1 MLPQYYSHK
10 NIFIIIIN
18 ISDNYSFAQRSAHT
32 SAIRYQIKKG
42 TLTGALH
49 FTKSGL
55 FVSPARAV
63 LAGAR
68 LSLAADSSLV
78 LLGTAR
84 CASCVALPFVGLL
97 VLGWHVTPRHPRSS
111 LRSEPHFV
119 RPARAV
125 LAGRT
130 QESCSAFAFH
140 PQKPHPSF
148 HSGPPYGRP
157 VQAVLAGLTRRSPK
171 LKRTPLR
178 VSFLIWRRRRD
189 SNPRYGSTVRLIS
202 SQVHSTTLPPL
213 RGANSTSK

>member
-1 MLPQYYSHK
+1 MLPPYYSHK

-55 FVSPARAV
+55 FVRPARAV

-97 VLGWHVTPRHPRSS
+97 VEPRSLVRLLRFIRKS
-111 LRSEPHFV
+111 LIPRFTRD
-119 RPARAV
+119 RPTGVLCKPCSLVSPAV
-125 LAGRT
+125 L
-130 QESCSAFAFH
+130 
-140 PQKPHPSF
+140 P
-148 HSGPPYGRP
+148 
-157 VQAVLAGLTRRSPK
+157 
-171 LKRTPLR
+171 
-178 VSFLIWRRRRD
+178 
-189 SNPRYGSTVRLIS
+189 N
-202 SQVHSTTLPPL
+202 
-213 RGANSTSK
+213 